1 VLAAGGT
8 DALVFIELGAVVLG
22 LAVLARVAERV
33 GLSPIPLYLLAG
45 LCFGDGGV
53 ATLELSEDFLDVTA
67 QIGVVLLLLTL
78 GLEYTADELR
88 STLRRG
94 ARDGIVDLVANAL
107 PGVAA
112 GVILGWGA
120 KETLLLAGVTYI
132 SSSGVIAK
140 VLDDLGRLGNR
151 ETPTVL
157 SVLVLEDLAMAAYLP
172 LVGIVLAGTS
182 LLAATV
188 SLGVALGATVVVLVF
203 ALRFGHLVSRAL
215 SSRSDE
221 ALLLGL
227 LGSTLLVGGLAE
239 QAGVSAAVGAFLVG
253 IAVSGPVQERA
264 SELVRPLRDVFAAI
278 FFLVFSLRIDPS
290 DLPPVAFAA
299 LALAVVTAGSKMAS
313 AWYSTARA
321 GVAARGRVRAGTVL
335 IARGEF
341 SIVIA
346 ELGTAAGLDPRLAA
360 LAAAYVLVMATA
372 GPVLTRSADALAGR
386 TVTGRALPAP

>member
-1 VLAAGGT
+1 MLAAGGT